1 MSGSGGRRPSGWNIC
16 RGRNGQRDEGKSL
29 KDIYLYPLVEEVRQ
43 RMGVEP
49 LAVVALDAASGLD
62 ALGWAEQEFGDCE
75 LGDPR
80 RTRRLVKMVRDQA
93 AQPSG
98 SYAQA
103 AGGNRYD
110 LKGYYRFLNSA
121 RQELNLESLLQTHRT
136 QTIRRMKREST
147 VLIVQDTTELN
158 FSTRSACEGLGPIGT
173 NQTGAQS
180 CGLDLHSCLAVGQS
194 GLPLGVLRLHG
205 LIYGGDKRG
214 ARPSCWC
221 GPTGIVAWKGPSR
234 SCSSN

>member
-1 MSGSGGRRPSGWNIC
+1 
-16 RGRNGQRDEGKSL
+16 
-29 KDIYLYPLVEEVRQ
+29 
-43 RMGVEP
+43 MGVEP

-147 VLIVQDTTELN
+147 VLIVQDTIELN
-158 FSTRSACEGLGPIGT
+158 FSTRSACEGLGQIGT